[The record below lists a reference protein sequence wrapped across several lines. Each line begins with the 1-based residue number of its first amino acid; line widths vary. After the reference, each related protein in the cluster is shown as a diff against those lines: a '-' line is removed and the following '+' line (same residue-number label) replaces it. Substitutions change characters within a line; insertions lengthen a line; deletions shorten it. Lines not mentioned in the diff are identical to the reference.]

1 MSSTI
6 PLRRL
11 LRRRPPP
18 PAAQPAFEIQTMP
31 LSPPSQIP
39 PEGLLLET
47 TDVRKGKPD
56 RPPPVSSPEPRH
68 SLPFAEPGKGQ
79 ERSPRSRSSPA
90 QPRGQ
95 ADAAQSARLA
105 PLSSGGEVGTLC
117 HGEAHR
123 SAAEIGLAT
132 RERCGPGAA
141 AWRDGLA
148 GPRSCPLATRA
159 SPATHLLAVA
169 TQAYPRHPSRPRPPT
184 RGPWGLRLIRLVT
197 GGDG

>member
-1 MSSTI
+1 MSFTQA
-6 PLRRL
+6 
-11 LRRRPPP
+11 P
-18 PAAQPAFEIQTMP
+18 PAPRSTTRVRNSDEAPVPTLP
-31 LSPPSQIP
+31 DP
-39 PEGLLLET
+39 PEGLLLKT

-123 SAAEIGLAT
+123 SAAKIGLAT

>member
-1 MSSTI
+1 MSFTQA
-6 PLRRL
+6 
-11 LRRRPPP
+11 P
-18 PAAQPAFEIQTMP
+18 PAPRSTTRVRNSDDAPVPTLP
-31 LSPPSQIP
+31 DP